1 MINDVLVKFI
11 NFLIAILLMEIF
23 FISCIATDTSYKVYE
38 SETKLHYKLDRVGDN
53 ARLYISHTDT
63 FGTDFVEFYHT
74 TVCFPEFYYVNP
86 DTLYIVDKNG
96 FFIRSFKSSQFDIE
110 VINLVSPTT
119 FVPGVTTLEELE
131 KSEEIS
137 MENKRIRADVQ
148 EKSKYIIRISDYA
161 SGITIYNAQNE
172 VIAKD
177 VNQFIFRGS

>member
-1 MINDVLVKFI
+1 MANNVLIKFI

-23 FISCIATDTSYKVYE
+23 FNSCIATDSSYKVYE

-74 TVCFPEFYYVNP
+74 AVYFPEFYYINP

-96 FFIRSFKSSQFDIE
+96 FFIRSTKSSQFDIE
-110 VINLVSPTT
+110 VINLVSPR
-119 FVPGVTTLEELE
+119 VTTLEELG

-137 MENKRIRADVQ
+137 MENIRIRAEIQ
-148 EKSKYIIRISDYA
+148 EKAKYIIRISDYA

-172 VIAKD
+172 VLAKD